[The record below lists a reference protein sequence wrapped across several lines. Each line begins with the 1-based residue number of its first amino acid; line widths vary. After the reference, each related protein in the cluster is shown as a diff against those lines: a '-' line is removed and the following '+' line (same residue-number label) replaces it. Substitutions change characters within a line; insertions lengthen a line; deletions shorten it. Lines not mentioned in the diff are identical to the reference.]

1 MAFKPFCATIHQRLN
16 CGLVWRTIFFIL
28 FTFPHKYRDQT
39 TDNRYTWALSL
50 NQDSRL
56 HVKRRQITV
65 KKDALHQTKL
75 MEQENVQS
83 ETARLKKAYN
93 ISCNT
98 KQGTELGEIQH
109 N

>member
-1 MAFKPFCATIHQRLN
+1 
-16 CGLVWRTIFFIL
+16 
-28 FTFPHKYRDQT
+28 
-39 TDNRYTWALSL
+39 
-50 NQDSRL
+50 
-56 HVKRRQITV
+56 VKRRQITV